1 MSLRLTEENNSI
13 NLNNEMKKFFTLL
26 LLLSGILF
34 FTACDKDEPIENE
47 YRMVVT
53 CDTPDQEFIVQM
65 AHRADFTTKN
75 RFEFANRTTDD
86 TFGGIIY
93 CANPKAVITIQLYL
107 NGKHYKTEYGTGEVH
122 YIIRSPLKGK
132 RTNPFTYKRPF

>member
-1 MSLRLTEENNSI
+1 
-13 NLNNEMKKFFTLL
+13 MKKFFTVL

-53 CDTPDQEFIVQM
+53 CDTPDQEFIIQM

-75 RFEFANRTTDD
+75 RLEFANRTTDD

-93 CANPKAVITIQLYL
+93 CANPKAVNTIQLYL

>member
-1 MSLRLTEENNSI
+1 MNEEI
-13 NLNNEMKKFFTLL
+13 FTLL

-34 FTACDKDEPIENE
+34 FTACDKDEPIEYE

-65 AHRADFTTKN
+65 AHRANFTTKN
-75 RFEFANRTTDD
+75 RFEFADRTTDD

-93 CANPKAVITIQLYL
+93 CANPKAVITGSALSQWQTLQKQSMEHMRCATL
-107 NGKHYKTEYGTGEVH
+107 SRV
-122 YIIRSPLKGK
+122 R
-132 RTNPFTYKRPF
+132 

>member
-1 MSLRLTEENNSI
+1 
-13 NLNNEMKKFFTLL
+13 MKKFFTLL

-53 CDTPDQEFIVQM
+53 CDTPDQDFIVQM

-75 RFEFANRTTDD
+75 RFEFADRTTDD
-86 TFGGIIY
+86 IFGGIIY

-122 YIIRSPLKGK
+122 YIIRNPLKSK
-132 RTNPFTYKRPF
+132 KANKFVKKRPF

>member
-1 MSLRLTEENNSI
+1 
-13 NLNNEMKKFFTLL
+13 MKKFFTLL

-86 TFGGIIY
+86 TFGGIIC

-132 RTNPFTYKRPF
+132 RTNPFTSKRPF

>member
-1 MSLRLTEENNSI
+1 MIFQKMISSKI
-13 NLNNEMKKFFTLL
+13 FTLL

-65 AHRADFTTKN
+65 AHREEFVTKN
-75 RFEFANRTTDD
+75 KFEFANRSTADS
-86 TFGGIIY
+86 FLGIIY
-93 CANPKAVITIQLYL
+93 CTNPKAVITVQLYL

-122 YIIRSPLKGK
+122 YIIRNPLKSK
-132 RTNPFTYKRPF
+132 KANKFVKKRPF

>member
-1 MSLRLTEENNSI
+1 
-13 NLNNEMKKFFTLL
+13 
-26 LLLSGILF
+26 
-34 FTACDKDEPIENE
+34 
-47 YRMVVT
+47 MVVT

-65 AHRADFTTKN
+65 AHREKFVTKN
-75 RFEFANRTTDD
+75 KFEFGNRSTDD
-86 TFGGIIY
+86 SFLGIIY
-93 CANPKAVITIQLYL
+93 CTNPKAVITVQLYL